1 LEWLA
6 VSEFFQM
13 LDAAVSGLAADVAFG
28 LIVLVSVGM
37 LLLAILF
44 FLLAVRGVW
53 RFLTRHTMNDV
64 VRSAER
70 KALLAGKA
78 SQGSR

>member
-1 LEWLA
+1 M
-6 VSEFFQM
+6 SEFFQM

>member
-1 LEWLA
+1 